1 MEYVWEYS
9 RNITIPVLCQDAIHP
24 SVRVGVNWMLVKE
37 KKNVILCYILYI
49 ISKQHLL
56 HRPLIEFVSSFM
68 TGTKDSEYRSLGA
81 IQKKYS
87 VSGHTLRAWATAGKI
102 KCVRTSA
109 KGKRLYNLQ
118 SIDEHMGLVHDPLWS
133 QKKNIIYA
141 RVSSSKQQADLQ
153 RQRSDLCTAYP
164 GYEVIQDIGSGL
176 NFRRRGLQSLLEQ
189 VLSGLVATIV
199 VAYKDR
205 LCRYGCELLESIF
218 KHTGTKLVVHGK
230 TSCPDAASAT
240 QELAEDLLAVT
251 TVFVAR
257 HNGRRSAANRRRR
270 ADKRKR
276 LLLDTGSE
284 PGAETG
290 QAPRGEGSSGPCIS
304 NSNPERASPTLVRGH
319 SLDLQPVC
327 GGHTGETSIC
337 PVKSPTSVH
346 RKRRSSSL
354 GVPVGPRHTVR
365 HPRRGRA

>member
-1 MEYVWEYS
+1 MK
-9 RNITIPVLCQDAIHP
+9 I
-24 SVRVGVNWMLVKE
+24 
-37 KKNVILCYILYI
+37 NVILSHILYKI
-49 ISKQHLL
+49 KEQPL
-56 HRPLIEFVSSFM
+56 HRTPIEFVDSFM
-68 TGTKDSEYRSLGA
+68 TGTQDSEYRSLGA

-87 VSGHTLRAWATAGKI
+87 VSGHTLQAWATAGKI

-118 SIDEHMGLVHDPLWS
+118 SIDEYMGLVLDPLCS

-164 GYEVIQDIGSGL
+164 GYEVIHDIGSDL

-199 VAYKDR
+199 VANKDR

-276 LLLDTGSE
+276 SPLDTGSE
-284 PGAETG
+284 TG
-290 QAPRGEGSSGPCIS
+290 QATRGEGSSSPCIS

-337 PVKSPTSVH
+337 PFKSPTSVH

-365 HPRRGRA
+365 HPRRGRARYR